1 MKSKQ
6 LKNGLISLFIIAAAS
21 PAGGQT
27 PSPAPTAAP
36 ASSGEMSAAHKY
48 FTDVVLVNQDG
59 KEMRFYS
66 DLLKGRVVIINTFF
80 TTCTSVCPPMT
91 RTLERIQDW
100 LGDRLGKDAFILSI
114 SVDPEVDSPPKLKAF
129 ADSYGAR
136 PGWHLLGGKKENVQA
151 ALRKIGQFVE
161 SRDNHTTILILGNE
175 RTGLWKKAFG
185 LAKPSDL
192 ITVVESVLEDTG
204 DGSPR

>member
-1 MKSKQ
+1 MKSN
-6 LKNGLISLFIIAAAS
+6 LVTGLIGALILAAS
-21 PAGGQT
+21 SSAGGQT
-27 PSPAPTAAP
+27 RTSAPLAAP
-36 ASSGEMSAAHKY
+36 SSRGEMSAAHKY

-91 RTLERIQDW
+91 RTLERIQEW

-114 SVDPEVDSPPKLKAF
+114 SVDPEVDTPPKLKAF

-136 PGWHLLGGKKENVQA
+136 PGWQLLGGRKENVQV

-161 SRDNHTTILILGNE
+161 SRDNHSTILIVGNE

-192 ITVVESVLEDTG
+192 ITVVETVLEDA
-204 DGSPR
+204 DERPAR

>member
-1 MKSKQ
+1 MKCTRFIT
-6 LKNGLISLFIIAAAS
+6 GLIALFYVAAAS

-27 PSPAPTAAP
+27 GPLAPTAG
-36 ASSGEMSAAHKY
+36 SGGEMSAAHKY
-48 FTDVVLVNQDG
+48 FTDVVLVNQEG
-59 KEMRFYS
+59 REVRFYT

-91 RTLERIQDW
+91 RTLERIQEW
-100 LGDRLGKDAFILSI
+100 LGDRLGKDALILSI
-114 SVDPEVDSPPKLKAF
+114 TVDPDVDTPPKLKAF
-129 ADSYGAR
+129 ADNYGAK
-136 PGWHLLGGKKENVQA
+136 PGWQLLGGRKENVQL

-161 SRDNHTTILILGNE
+161 ARDNHSTILIVGNE

-192 ITVVESVLEDTG
+192 ITVVESVLED
-204 DGSPR
+204 SSEREAK